1 MRRVFLLCVLLCL
14 GLGAAQ
20 AQTPAPSAADA
31 IPPLLRDW
39 RGWVLKNQEFLA
51 CPLLAGAGAGEEDNY
66 ICAWPGRL
74 SLDADTG
81 GLRFSQQW
89 RVDAPSWI
97 PLPGDAENWPQDVQ
111 VNGQPAPVL
120 EREDGPQLRL
130 TPGSYRIEGRIPWV
144 RRPQQLP
151 VPEAVALI
159 DLRVDGK
166 SVQPLERNGEQL
178 TLGRGEASEP
188 EADEISIEVFRK
200 LTDDIPARLETRLR
214 LHVSGQAREETV
226 GPVLPQG
233 FLPLA
238 LQGGITARL
247 ANDGRLH
254 LQVQPGDWDLS
265 FSARAVDPLVKV
277 IVPAID
283 EPWPAQEIWS
293 FEAMSWL
300 RVGTARADSPID
312 PAQAGVPADWRN
324 LPAFALAAEGEL
336 AVEEQ
341 SRGISSTDANRL
353 HLQRDVWLQFDGVA
367 MYAKDRV
374 SGSMSRDW
382 RLDVAAPY
390 VLERAESG
398 GEGLL
403 VTQSGTGLTGVELR
417 EPAVNLGAGVR
428 IGTRKGELPIAGW
441 QQPFDSINWTLHLP
455 YSYRLLAAP
464 GADSAGGSWIAR
476 WTLLDVFLVAVTALL
491 AARLLGW
498 VGGVIVL
505 GYLVLGYHEANAPL
519 WTLLAVIALG
529 LAVKAL
535 PAGKL
540 RTVTFWITAL
550 PALLLACWTLL
561 FVAQQVRYTL
571 YPQLEDAISWQPMPT
586 GGTLAMQQEA
596 PMDNVAT
603 VEEAVPMAV
612 PAPPP
617 APPAPAAPPQK
628 AELERGLLGKG
639 APSSLSDYMG
649 KPRSRQARMQNN
661 AVQRYAQNT
670 VIQAGRGEPSWN
682 LGRTYQLSWSG
693 PVLSDQTVRLV
704 ISPPWLTR
712 LLRLTMLGLLLVT
725 LAALVRRYRATRPP
739 PGSARAATAGAAGVA
754 GVGLAAW
761 VLGLGLA
768 IPAAPLQAQG
778 VPDAN
783 LLEQLRQRLVEAP
796 QCAPECARAA
806 RVEIRANGDTLAVM
820 LEVHAG
826 ERVAVPLPVIDGS
839 IALDSVRV
847 GGVAAESVARY
858 EAQDWLTLGRGVH
871 RIQLDY
877 RVIDSDHAALKFVLA
892 PAEVRLDLNGWQ
904 AVGVSE
910 NRLLGDTV
918 TLSREREAGSASPV
932 RGGAQQFPPYVQVER
947 SLAFDLEWRVLTTV
961 RRLAPAEG
969 GFSVRVPLLP
979 GEQVLSSDAKVEA
992 GQVLLSFGADESETS
1007 WNSTLTRGEAVE
1019 LVAPA
1024 LGDRAEVWSV
1034 VLSPTWHAQFD
1045 GLPEARAQ
1053 APSGQ
1058 WVHEFHPLPG
1068 EKLRIALSR
1077 PEAVAGK
1084 SIAIDDV
1091 VVETE
1096 ASRRA
1101 LDTSLQISL
1110 RSTQGGEHSIQLPSG
1125 AEVLAVTK
1133 NGQSMNLRPR
1143 EGKLS
1148 LPVTPG
1154 TNRFVVQLRQA
1165 QELGVRA
1172 RTPEFDLGLPSANLQ
1187 LRLNLPADR
1196 WVLFTHG
1203 PMAGPAVLYWGELI
1217 VMILLAYALS
1227 RTRRTPLKLWQWL
1240 LLGFGFSTA
1249 SWMALLVVVA
1259 WLFLLDWR
1267 ERWQTSSAAA
1277 FNLVQIGIILF
1288 SVPVMFCLIGA
1299 VYAGLL
1305 GDPDMSVTGNGSYAR
1320 ALRWFA
1326 DQAPALLPQAGA
1338 LTLPLWLHK
1347 IAMLAWALWLAS
1359 ALVAWLRWAFAA
1371 WSRGGYWRNDTRV
1384 KVQKLPDPPPPAA
1397 APNSEGGA

>member
-1 MRRVFLLCVLLCL
+1 MRRVFLCVLLCL
-14 GLGAAQ
+14 GLGAAL
-20 AQTPAPSAADA
+20 AQTPTPSVADP

-39 RGWVLKNQEFLA
+39 RGWVLKNREFLA
-51 CPLLAGAGAGEEDNY
+51 CPLLAGAGAGAEDSY

-130 TPGSYRIEGRIPWV
+130 APGSYRIEGRIPWV

-166 SVQPLERNGEQL
+166 AVQPLERNGEQL

-247 ANDGRLH
+247 GNDGRLH

-265 FSARAVDPLVKV
+265 FSARAVEPLVKV
-277 IVPAID
+277 AVPAIA

-293 FEAMSWL
+293 FEALSWL
-300 RVGTARADSPID
+300 RVGTARADSAID
-312 PAQAGVPADWRN
+312 PAQAGVPPEWRN

-336 AVEEQ
+336 VVEEQ
-341 SRGISSTDANRL
+341 SRGISSADANRL

-498 VGGVIVL
+498 IGGVIVL

-540 RTVTFWITAL
+540 RSVAFWITAV

-571 YPQLEDAISWQPMPT
+571 YPQLEDAIYWQNAPS
-586 GGTLAMQQEA
+586 GGTYANVAVQQEAQA
-596 PMDNVAT
+596 PMDNVAV

-612 PAPPP
+612 PAPAAPP
-617 APPAPAAPPQK
+617 APPPPPKK
-628 AELERGLLGKG
+628 AELERGLLSKG
-639 APSSLSDYMG
+639 APSLDGYTG
-649 KPRSRQARMQNN
+649 NLRSRQARQQNN

-670 VIQAGRGEPSWN
+670 IIQAGRGEPSWN

-693 PVLSDQTVRLV
+693 PVLADQTVRLV

-712 LLRLTMLGLLLVT
+712 LLRLSMLGLLLAT
-725 LAALVRRYRATRPP
+725 LAALVRRYRATRTPP
-739 PGSARAATAGAAGVA
+739 PGHARAAVAGVA
-754 GVGLAAW
+754 GVGLSAW
-761 VLGLGLA
+761 VLGLALA
-768 IPAAPLQAQG
+768 VPAAPLQAQG
-778 VPDAN
+778 VPDPS

-796 QCAPECARAA
+796 QCAPDCARAA
-806 RVEIRANGDTLAVM
+806 RVEIRASGDALALM

-839 IALDSVRV
+839 IVLDAVRV
-847 GGVAAESVARY
+847 GGAAAETVARHA
-858 EAQDWLTLGRGVH
+858 EQDWLALGRGVH

-877 RVIDSDHAALKFVLA
+877 RVVDSDHAALKFALP
-892 PAEVRLDLNGWQ
+892 PAEVRLDLKGWQ

-918 TLSREREAGSASPV
+918 TLSREREAGSASPA
-932 RGGAQQFPPYVQVER
+932 RGGAQQFPPYVHVER

-1034 VLSPTWHAQFD
+1034 VLSPTWHARFD

-1068 EKLRIALSR
+1068 EKLTIALSR

-1096 ASRRA
+1096 ASKRA

-1110 RSTQGGEHSIQLPSG
+1110 RSTQGGEHAIQLPPG
-1125 AEVLAVTK
+1125 AEVMAVTK

-1154 TNRFVVQLRQA
+1154 SNRFVVQLRQA
-1165 QELGVRA
+1165 QELGLRA
-1172 RTPEFDLGLPSANLQ
+1172 RTPAFDLGLPSANLQ

-1249 SWMALLVVVA
+1249 SWVALLVVVA

-1267 ERWQTSSAAA
+1267 ERWQTSSAAL
-1277 FNLVQIGIILF
+1277 FNLTQVGLVLF

-1347 IAMLAWALWLAS
+1347 LAMLAWALWLAS
-1359 ALVAWLRWAFAA
+1359 ALVGWLRWAFAA
-1371 WSRGGYWRNDTRV
+1371 WTRGGYWRNDRRV
-1384 KVQKLPDPPPPAA
+1384 KVQKLPDPPPPAPA
-1397 APNSEGGA
+1397 SEGGA

>member
-1 MRRVFLLCVLLCL
+1 MRRVVLCVLLFL
-14 GLGAAQ
+14 LVLGAAQ
-20 AQTPAPSAADA
+20 AQAPAPGAADT

-39 RGWVLKNQEFLA
+39 RSWVLKNHEFLA
-51 CPLLAGAGAGEEDNY
+51 CPLLAGAAAGEAGSY
-66 ICAWPGRL
+66 VCAWPGRL

-81 GLRFSQQW
+81 GLRFTQQW

-111 VNGQPAPVL
+111 VNGQSAPVL
-120 EREDGPQLRL
+120 EHEDGPQLRL
-130 TPGSYRIEGRIPWV
+130 APGSYRIEGRIPWA

-178 TLGRGEASEP
+178 TLGRGEATEP

-226 GPVLPQG
+226 GPVLPRG
-233 FLPLA
+233 FVPLA

-247 ANDGRLH
+247 GNDGRLH
-254 LQVQPGDWDLS
+254 MQVQPGDWDLS
-265 FSARAVDPLVKV
+265 FSARATEPLAKV
-277 IVPAID
+277 VVPAIE

-293 FEAMSWL
+293 FETLSWL

-312 PAQAGVPADWRN
+312 PAQAGVPPDWRN

-341 SRGISSTDANRL
+341 SRGISSADANRL

-403 VTQSGTGLTGVELR
+403 VTQSGAGLTGVELR
-417 EPAVNLGAGVR
+417 ESAVNLGAGVR

-498 VGGVIVL
+498 IGGVIVL

-540 RTVTFWITAL
+540 RSVAFWITAV

-571 YPQLEDAISWQPMPT
+571 YPQLEDAISWQAIPT
-586 GGTLAMQQEA
+586 GGIAGNVAMQQEA
-596 PMDNVAT
+596 PVDSVVVT
-603 VEEAVPMAV
+603 EEASPMSI

-617 APPAPAAPPQK
+617 APSAPAAPPQK
-628 AELERGLLGKG
+628 AETGGELFGKSV
-639 APSSLSDYMG
+639 SSLAGYAG
-649 KPRSRQARMQNN
+649 KPRSREARLQNN

-670 VIQAGRGEPSWN
+670 IIQAGRGEPSWN

-693 PVLSDQTVRLV
+693 PVLADQTVRLV

-712 LLRLTMLGLLLVT
+712 LLRLAMLGLLLAT
-725 LAALVRRYRATRPP
+725 LAALVRRYRDTRPP
-739 PGSARAATAGAAGVA
+739 TGAARVATAGAAGA
-754 GVGLAAW
+754 ALSAW
-761 VLGLGLA
+761 VLGLALA
-768 IPAAPLQAQG
+768 VPAAPLQAQG

-796 QCAPECARAA
+796 QCAPDCARAA
-806 RVEIRANGDTLAVM
+806 RVEIRASGDTLA
-820 LEVHAG
+820 LAYEIHAG
-826 ERVAVPLPVIDGS
+826 ERVAVPLPVVDGS

-847 GGVAAESVARY
+847 GGVAAETVARH
-858 EAQDWLTLGRGVH
+858 EEQDWLALGRGVH

-877 RVIDSDHAALKFVLA
+877 RVIDSDHAALKFALA

-918 TLSREREAGSASPV
+918 TLSREREAGSASPI
-932 RGGAQQFPPYVQVER
+932 RGGTQQFPPYVQVER

-1019 LVAPA
+1019 LAAPA

-1096 ASRRA
+1096 ASKRA

-1110 RSTQGGEHSIQLPSG
+1110 RSTQGGEHAIQLPPG

-1154 TNRFVVQLRQA
+1154 SNRFVVQLRQA
-1165 QELGVRA
+1165 QELGLRA

-1196 WVLFTHG
+1196 WVLFTQG

-1217 VMILLAYALS
+1217 VMILLACALA

-1249 SWMALLVVVA
+1249 SWVALLVVVA

-1267 ERWQTSSAAA
+1267 ERWQTSSAAL
-1277 FNLVQIGIILF
+1277 FNLAQIGIALF
-1288 SVPVMFCLIGA
+1288 SVPVMFCLVGA

-1347 IAMLAWALWLAS
+1347 LAMLAWALWLAS
-1359 ALVAWLRWAFAA
+1359 ALVGWLRWAFAA
-1371 WSRGGYWRNDTRV
+1371 WTRGGYWRNDPRV
-1384 KVQKLPDPPPPAA
+1384 RVQKLPDPPPPAP
-1397 APNSEGGA
+1397 APPSEGSA